1 MPIRM
6 RGLFDG
12 RTGSPPGSVISGPT
26 GDPHQW
32 GRFAKA
38 VTAMLRGRPPQNA
51 TLFRKTDHN
60 RLIRGLICIAVR

>member
-1 MPIRM
+1 MAEPAPRLAPSSAAPRVI
-6 RGLFDG
+6 
-12 RTGSPPGSVISGPT
+12 PISGVALRRP
-26 GDPHQW
+26 
-32 GRFAKA
+32 